1 MANLVTDKALRRMI
15 ESNNRGW
22 VEIKD
27 LLKFN
32 RLRKIVEFSFERVVS
47 ARQIEQIVGVVLK
60 DQNMVKVT
68 KGQIKLKR
76 HFNWDREFKKILYI

>member
-32 RLRKIVEFSFERVVS
+32 RLRKLIESSFEGTVS
-47 ARQIEQIVGVVLK
+47 PKQIEQIVGMALK
-60 DQNMVKVT
+60 DSNKVKVM
-68 KGQIKLKR
+68 KGQIKLKK
-76 HFNWDREFKKILYI
+76 HFNWDR

>member
-1 MANLVTDKALRRMI
+1 MANLVTDKVLRRMI

-32 RLRKIVEFSFERVVS
+32 RLRKIIKSSFEGTVS
-47 ARQIEQIVGVVLK
+47 ARQIEQIVGMALK
-60 DQNMVKVT
+60 DSNRVKVM
-68 KGQIKLKR
+68 KGQIKLKK
-76 HFNWDREFKKILYI
+76 HFNWDR

>member
-1 MANLVTDKALRRMI
+1 MANLVTYKALRRMI

-32 RLRKIVEFSFERVVS
+32 RLRKLIESSFEGTVS
-47 ARQIEQIVGVVLK
+47 PKQIEQIVGMALK
-60 DQNMVKVT
+60 DSNKVKVM
-68 KGQIKLKR
+68 KGQIKLKK
-76 HFNWDREFKKILYI
+76 HFNWDR